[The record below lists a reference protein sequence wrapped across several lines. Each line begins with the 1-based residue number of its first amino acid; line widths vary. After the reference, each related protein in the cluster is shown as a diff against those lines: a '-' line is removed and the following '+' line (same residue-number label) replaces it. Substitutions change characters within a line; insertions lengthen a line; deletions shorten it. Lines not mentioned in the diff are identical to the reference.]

1 MNYYSNEVKFL
12 NDENQ
17 LNNQN
22 KSQQI
27 QLELANVSKKKNYPD
42 KNIITINKGDFL
54 EFRIKRLLFAMGY
67 FCKIGVLIKTSQD
80 DVAEYVTD
88 LDVLGISIQ
97 RDFTSKTI
105 WADCKAGKAKPL
117 ERISWINGIK
127 NFVGIDDAIFVKK
140 NVRVTT
146 KQFARKSNIQVLD
159 LEIINKLEKDY
170 GIEAECLKGS
180 WNYGTQIKSE
190 QVLLKMNIDN
200 NESIKKIV
208 QFTKSGY
215 WSLNEYTRIKKCITA
230 LKQLGEMLRLPLKQE
245 EFTAIRWVIYEVI
258 NLFVLATLKVCRNT
272 YYFSEKDRNQVIY
285 EGLIS
290 GEISNKKRK
299 ELVEAS
305 YKMAYSIIKSQIPGF
320 NGKIELP
327 NFNMTAPVYCEA
339 YLDLISRIVANP
351 LDYYDILR
359 YLDFMMMEYDLNS
372 KDIDIDEMKIYF
384 DNYIKLNKSA
394 KTLLHF
400 ICTITNL
407 PLNIF
412 NILK

>member
-1 MNYYSNEVKFL
+1 MKFL

-17 LNNQN
+17 INNEN
-22 KSQQI
+22 RSEQI
-27 QLELANVSKKKNYPD
+27 KLELDNVSKKKHYPD
-42 KNIITINKGDFL
+42 KNVVTINKGDFL

-80 DVAEYVTD
+80 EVAEHVTD

-146 KQFARKSNIQVLD
+146 KQFAKKSNIQVLD
-159 LEIINKLEKDY
+159 LEIIDKLEKDY

-180 WNYGTQIKSE
+180 WNYNTQIKSE
-190 QVLLKMNIDN
+190 QILLKMNIDN

-208 QFTKSGY
+208 QFIKSGY

-258 NLFVLATLKVCRNT
+258 NLFVLATLKVCRHT
-272 YYFSEKDRNQVIY
+272 YYFSEKDRNYVIY

-290 GEISNKKRK
+290 GEISNKKRR

-305 YKMAYSIIKSQIPGF
+305 YKMAYSLIKSQIPDF

-327 NFNMTAPVYCEA
+327 NFNMTAPGYCEA

-372 KDIDIDEMKIYF
+372 KDIDIDEMKVYF
-384 DNYIKLNKSA
+384 DNYNKLNKSA

-400 ICTITNL
+400 ICTITNV